1 MMARIALRL
10 LPSALL
16 PSALLRSALKPLACM
31 LSIACVLLSLPGC
44 SSMSAMMFPP
54 GVKLDWESVSLYI
67 DPAAN
72 RDFPLAVDVVLVSD
86 EALARKLAT
95 MKWQEW
101 FAARDSLRK
110 SQPGELEF
118 DSVELA
124 PGDAMTLPG
133 KRYSGKRVFAA
144 LAFADYLSTGDHRA
158 RLETLKGRVSME
170 FGATDFSASAS
181 EK

>member
-1 MMARIALRL
+1 MNRL
-10 LPSALL
+10 TALL
-16 PSALLRSALKPLACM
+16 VLA
-31 LSIACVLLSLPGC
+31 LSLAGC
-44 SSMSAMMFPP
+44 GSMTAMNNLMFPP

-72 RDFPLAVDVVLVSD
+72 RDFPLAVDLVLVSD
-86 EALARKLAT
+86 EALARRLAT
-95 MKWQEW
+95 MKSQEW
-101 FAARDSLRK
+101 FTSRDSLRK
-110 SQPGELEF
+110 SHPGDIEF

-124 PGDAMTLPG
+124 PGDAMTLSG

-158 RLETLKGRVSME
+158 RLDALKGRISME

-181 EK
+181 DK

>member
-1 MMARIALRL
+1 MMRPPAIRLFCIALL
-10 LPSALL
+10 W
-16 PSALLRSALKPLACM
+16 
-31 LSIACVLLSLPGC
+31 LSLAGC
-44 SSMSAMMFPP
+44 SSMNAMNNLMFPP

-72 RDFPLAVDVVLVSD
+72 RDFPLAVDLVLVSD
-86 EALARKLAT
+86 EALARRLGT
-95 MKWQEW
+95 MKSQEW

-110 SQPGELEF
+110 SHPGDIEF

-144 LAFADYLSTGDHRA
+144 LAFADYLSSGEHRA
-158 RLETLKGRVSME
+158 RLETLKGRISME
-170 FGATDFSASAS
+170 FGATDFSASATD
-181 EK
+181 K

>member
-1 MMARIALRL
+1 MMGRIALRL
-10 LPSALL
+10 L
-16 PSALLRSALKPLACM
+16 RSACA
-31 LSIACVLLSLPGC
+31 LSIAGVLLTLSAC
-44 SSMSAMMFPP
+44 SSVSSMMFPP

-86 EALARKLAT
+86 ETLARKLAA
-95 MKWQEW
+95 MKAQEW
-101 FAARDSLRK
+101 FASRDSLRK
-110 SQPGELEF
+110 SHPGELEF

-124 PGDAMTLPG
+124 PGDTMTLPG

-158 RLETLKGRVSME
+158 RLDALKGRISME

-181 EK
+181 DK

>member
-1 MMARIALRL
+1 MMRVVVRL
-10 LPSALL
+10 LSITCLL
-16 PSALLRSALKPLACM
+16 PL
-31 LSIACVLLSLPGC
+31 LLSLLLSGC
-44 SSMSAMMFPP
+44 SSMSSMTSMMFPP
-54 GVKLDWESVSLYI
+54 GVKLDWDSVSLYI

-86 EALARKLAT
+86 EALARKLTA
-95 MKWQEW
+95 MKSQEW
-101 FAARDSLRK
+101 FASRDSLRK
-110 SQPGELEF
+110 SHPAELEF
-118 DSVELA
+118 NSVELA

-133 KRYSGKRVFAA
+133 KPYSGKRVFAA

-158 RLETLKGRVSME
+158 RLETLKGRISIE

>member
-1 MMARIALRL
+1 MMMRIALRL
-10 LPSALL
+10 LPC
-16 PSALLRSALKPLACM
+16 ACV
-31 LSIACVLLSLPGC
+31 LSIACALLSLSGC
-44 SSMSAMMFPP
+44 SSVSALVFPP

-86 EALARKLAT
+86 EALARKLAG
-95 MKWQEW
+95 MKSQEW
-101 FAARDSLRK
+101 FAARDGLRK
-110 SQPGELEF
+110 SHPGELEF

-124 PGDAMTLPG
+124 PGDALTLPG

-144 LAFADYLSTGDHRA
+144 LAFADYLSSGEHRV
-158 RLETLKGRVSME
+158 RLETLKGRISME

-181 EK
+181 DK